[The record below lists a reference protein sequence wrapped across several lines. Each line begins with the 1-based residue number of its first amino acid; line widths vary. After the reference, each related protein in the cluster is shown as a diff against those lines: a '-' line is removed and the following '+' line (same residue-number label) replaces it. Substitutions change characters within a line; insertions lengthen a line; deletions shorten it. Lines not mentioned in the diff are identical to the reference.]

1 MQKPTIYLSIIFL
14 LIITS
19 QPKSY
24 SWPIPHSGQTI
35 CYDNEKNIPCPKPGE
50 PFYGQD
56 GNYYINPRSY
66 TKLDKHGNDLPTNAE
81 EWFMVRDN
89 MTGLIWE
96 IKQALDGVEDYSNPH
111 DADNKYNWEATSW
124 TYPFTENNDI
134 ERFLRQINDSNFGGF
149 SDWRLPSIQEFAS
162 LAKLS
167 TLTYNYY
174 EDIYISNFTYIEIIY
189 FRKNFYAF
197 YWSSTPFAGDNYS
210 HIWGIN
216 FIEGENSCRND
227 TLFHRVRAVRGRQ
240 CRTFDHLVNN
250 NDKTFTDT
258 KTGLIWSI
266 STSESKMNWEDSLK
280 YCVEN
285 SLAGFSDWRLPKKEE
300 LRSIVDYA
308 RYDPATERN
317 IMDTFSEFYWSST
330 SHDMWTG
337 HAWGVNFSNGHV
349 YFRAKSESNYVR
361 TVRGGQC
368 LSYGHLF
375 IRSPM
380 QAAILITGKTIPI
393 NWDTAD
399 IEGKVKITLSR
410 HGGKA
415 ETFET
420 ISPGTK
426 NDGHYDWTIT
436 GPTSPNCMLK
446 IEPLSNPDFGS
457 QQSFFTIKNPDIHV
471 STNKQAIFSISGPEK
486 FTATGTSWI
495 NDNSIPGDY
504 TITYTPL
511 ACWQTPAKES
521 QSLTY
526 WGTLTFSGI
535 YRKILPP
542 IQNLNADREIKR
554 WSENNQITI
563 KWQPIDQC
571 LKGYAF
577 VWDHQEKT
585 EPTDVITGTNHQTIS
600 PLLANGSKHW
610 FHIKSINIHGYASE
624 TAHIGPFYIGLPFSP
639 HIADTNQNRHI
650 ELEEFNT
657 FNSAWKTSIISDNP
671 DDQIHINVMTFSAYL
686 MKMNIDTRFS
696 GDVNHDNRLN
706 QDDYDAIANALE
718 NSSEK
723 SDEMDLDE
731 NGYLDNQDMA
741 KLFTILNNLN
751 AIKNNTRV
759 LRQITEQNCYAS
771 VQIEI
776 IPDNS
781 ASVSYAVAE
790 YLPDGC
796 LPSNIGKNGIWN
808 EKTHTITWG
817 TFLNN
822 QPNILSYHL
831 TCRSNT
837 YSITG
842 ITSINGLTKTI
853 AGDMESTISCHSVD
867 KAIIVMGGSLD
878 DPRWDRMLK
887 CANYAY
893 NALMYRGYHKH
904 QLLYLNSE
912 IYIDVDQNGNSGDD
926 IYGLSTSENLNTAI
940 TSWAVDANNLF
951 IYLIDH
957 GWLGTFL
964 INEYEVLKA
973 SELDQWMDLAESRI
987 PGYIYLLYEACFS
1000 GSFIA
1005 ELKNESMVESKR
1017 IIMTSASNED
1027 AHILNDGLLSFS
1039 YQFWAS
1045 MFETPYVY
1053 SAFTQATSMMQ
1064 TYQSPLLDAD
1074 GDGIANE
1081 KKDSLI
1087 THVLKIGND
1096 YETLSKRPKI
1106 KVNQK
1111 CLVLNG
1117 KTSHN
1122 FITEKIVSLQPIT
1135 KVWATIVPPKKSLP
1149 ATGNPIF
1156 IVPEIALEFTG
1167 KEGQYAGIYSEFY
1180 ENGLYTVSIYAQNLE
1195 ENISIPAIVRVFSG
1209 DVSQWQGDINMDQ
1222 RIDLSDIIIGLQ
1234 MLSDINAIETCGTVV
1249 SCDGDDI
1256 IDMMDILYI
1265 LSDHLSID

>member
-24 SWPIPHSGQTI
+24 SWPIPHSGQTK
-35 CYDNEKNIPCPKPGE
+35 CYDDENEISCPYVGR
-50 PFYGQD
+50 FYGQS
-56 GNYYINPRSY
+56 GNYIINPRSY
-66 TKLDKHGNDLPTNAE
+66 SKLDEQGKDLSDDAE
-81 EWFMVRDN
+81 EWLMVRDN
-89 MTGLIWE
+89 VTELIWE
-96 IKQALDGVEDYSNPH
+96 IKQSNDGKQDYNNPH
-111 DADNKYNWEATSW
+111 DADNQYTWYDSNSETNYGYTGSYNDTKN
-124 TYPFTENNDI
+124 TESFI
-134 ERFLRQINDSNFGGF
+134 QQINKSNYGGF
-149 SDWRLPSIQEFAS
+149 RDWRLPSIKELAS
-162 LAKLS
+162 LVNLGKWRP
-167 TLTYNYY
+167 T
-174 EDIYISNFTYIEIIY
+174 IEKKY
-189 FRKNFYAF
+189 FRENMSAF
-197 YWSSTPFAGDNYS
+197 YWSSTSSARYTGRAWGVHFNYGDDYDDDKDS
-210 HIWGIN
+210 
-216 FIEGENSCRND
+216 SYY
-227 TLFHRVRAVRGRQ
+227 VRAVRGGK
-240 CRTFDHLVNN
+240 CRSFDHLIISD
-250 NDKTFTDT
+250 DKTITDT
-258 KTGLIWSI
+258 KTGLMWSI
-266 STSESKMNWEDSLK
+266 ETSEKGISWRDALN
-280 YCVEN
+280 YCETY
-285 SLAGFSDWRLPKKEE
+285 SLAGYFDWRIPNREE
-300 LRSIVDYA
+300 LRSIVDYT
-308 RYDPATERN
+308 RSNPAIITN
-317 IMDTFSEFYWSST
+317 KFNTVPAFYWSST
-330 SHDMWTG
+330 SNAHYTG
-337 HAWGVNFSNGHV
+337 DAWGVNFSNGTDR
-349 YFRAKSESNYVR
+349 YYDKDSLDSYNNYYVR
-361 TVRGGQC
+361 AVRGGQYNSMGGS
-368 LSYGHLF
+368 LI
-375 IRSPM
+375 IRSPK
-380 QAAILITGKTIPI
+380 QATILITETEHSIT
-393 NWDTAD
+393 WYTSY
-399 IEGKVKITLSR
+399 IEGNVKITLSR
-410 HGGKA
+410 QGGKTD
-415 ETFET
+415 TFET
-420 ISPGTK
+420 IIPETE
-426 NDGHYDWTIT
+426 NDGHYNWSIT
-436 GPTSPNCMLK
+436 GPPSPNCMLK
-446 IEPLSNPDFGS
+446 IESVRIYYFCT
-457 QQSFFTIKNPDIHV
+457 QSFFTIKNPDIKV
-471 STNKQAIFSISGPEK
+471 STNVQSTFSISGPEK
-486 FTATGTSWI
+486 FTGTGSSWLK
-495 NDNSIPGDY
+495 DNALPGNY
-504 TITYTPL
+504 TITFAPL
-511 ACWQTPAKES
+511 NCWQTPAKET
-521 QSLTY
+521 QSLTF
-526 WGTLTFSGI
+526 WGTMNFSGI
-535 YRKILPP
+535 YDQKLADP
-542 IQNLNADREIKR
+542 IQYLSADREIKT
-554 WSENNQITI
+554 WSNDNIIFIQW
-563 KWQPIDQC
+563 KPIDQC

-577 VWDHQEKT
+577 VWDHQENT
-585 EPTDVITGTNHQTIS
+585 EPNNVITGTTNQTVS
-600 PLLANGSKHW
+600 PPLKNSTDHW
-610 FHIKSINIHGYASE
+610 FHIKSINIHGNESE
-624 TAHIGPFYIGLPFSP
+624 TAHMGPFYIESPFSP
-639 HIADTNQNRHI
+639 HTADTNQNWHI

-696 GDVNHDNRLN
+696 GDVNHDNRVN

-912 IYIDVDQNGNSGDD
+912 IHIDVDQNGNSGDD